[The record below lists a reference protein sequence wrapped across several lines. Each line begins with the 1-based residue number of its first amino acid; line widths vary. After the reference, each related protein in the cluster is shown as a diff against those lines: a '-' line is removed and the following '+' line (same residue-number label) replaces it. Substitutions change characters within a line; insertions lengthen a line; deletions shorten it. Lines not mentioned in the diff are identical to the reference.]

1 MATKKKLPSLQAT
14 PLEVATVKKKKLS
27 TKTSKSSG
35 LSAPVS
41 KRKTPLKEPLENT
54 DLAFPIVGV
63 GASAGGLEAFS
74 KLLQSLHPKT
84 GMAYVLVQH
93 LDPHH
98 ASALTELLSR
108 ETIMP
113 VAEVEDGTVI
123 APDHVYVIPPNANLA
138 ILHGILHLMPRS
150 QNRGQHL
157 SIDYFFRSL
166 AEDQGGNAIG
176 VILSG
181 TASDGVLGLKAI
193 KAEGGI
199 TFSQDEQSAKYDG
212 MPHSA
217 ISAGCVDFILPPEKI
232 AKELMRIARHPYV
245 SHIKGIDSL
254 EILPQGD
261 EELNKIYILLRR
273 HTGVDFTY
281 YKQTTIHRR
290 IRRRMLLHKLDK
302 LSDFVRYMQEN
313 PAEVDALYH
322 DMLINVTSFFRDP
335 ELFEQ
340 LKEVV
345 FPAIASKDRL
355 VEMAIR
361 IWVPGCSTGEEP
373 YSIAMA
379 LLEFLG
385 DSASFAQIQIFA
397 TDIDD
402 IALEKARAGV
412 YSEAIVQDV
421 SAARLRRFFTQVES
435 GYLINKSIRDMCL
448 FAKQNMVKDP
458 PFSKLDMVS
467 CRNLLIYLGQLLQKK
482 ALSLF
487 HYSLK
492 PTGFLVL
499 GTAET
504 IGDSADLF
512 RLVENKHKIYA
523 KKSVGSPLH
532 YDFSMPAPQGVMPA
546 AETRNIEPVYS
557 WAANEI
563 QMSVDRMI
571 MERYGPTGVIVNDD
585 MEILQFRGHTGNYL
599 EPAPGQASLS
609 LLKMAREGLLPDL
622 HSALTQ
628 AIKENAQVRKEGV
641 RIKRGP
647 VECKVNI
654 EVFPFKA
661 TASNGRYYLVV
672 FQEVPEE
679 KIDKT
684 VSKAK
689 STKSSAVADQQKDE
703 MERELTA
710 TKAYLQSVIEQQES
724 TNEELRSAN
733 EEIQSSNEE
742 LQSIN
747 EELETAKEE
756 LQSVNEELATVN
768 EELESRNL
776 ELGLVNDDLNNLIT
790 SINIPIV
797 IVGRDFRIRRFSP
810 FAEKVLNLIAS
821 DIGRPIGNIKPNF
834 AGLNLEQVVADVI
847 DSVSP
852 REITLQDVDGHWFA
866 VRIRPYKTMDN
877 KIDGA
882 IITFIDVDE
891 MKRGY
896 ELATEARDFSEA
908 VVSAMRHPL
917 LVLDKDMRVVSA
929 STAYYE
935 TFKVL
940 PKDTVG
946 NLLYHLGNGQWGV
959 PKLRTALEN
968 VVEKNAFFDN
978 FTLEHKFE
986 HVGVQKVSISGR
998 LIATGDKRPPLVL
1011 MQIEVAQ

>member
-1 MATKKKLPSLQAT
+1 MATKKKLPSLQTA
-14 PLEVATVKKKKLS
+14 PLDTAAAKKKKLIA
-27 TKTSKSSG
+27 KTSKNAG
-35 LSAPVS
+35 PAAPVS
-41 KRKTPLKEPLENT
+41 KRKSVLKERVENKVVT
-54 DLAFPIVGV
+54 FPIVGV

-74 KLLQSLHPKT
+74 KLLQNLHPKT

-113 VAEVEDGTVI
+113 VREIEDGMVI
-123 APDHVYVIPPNANLA
+123 APDHVYVIPPNTNLA
-138 ILHGILHLMPRS
+138 ILHGILHLMPRFQS
-150 QNRGQHL
+150 RGQHL

-166 AEDQGGNAIG
+166 AEDQGSKAIG

-217 ISAGCVDFILPPEKI
+217 IVAGCVDYILPPEKI
-232 AKELMRIARHPYV
+232 ANELMRIARHPYV
-245 SHIKGIDSL
+245 SHIKGTDSH
-254 EILPQGD
+254 EMLPQGG
-261 EELNKIYILLRR
+261 EELNKIFILLRR
-273 HTGVDFTY
+273 QTGVDFTY

-290 IRRRMLLHKLDK
+290 IRRRMFLHKLEK
-302 LSDFVRYMQEN
+302 LSDFVRYLQEN

-335 ELFEQ
+335 DLFEQ
-340 LKEVV
+340 LKEGV

-355 VEMAIR
+355 VETAIR

-385 DSASFAQIQIFA
+385 DSANFAQIQIFA

-402 IALEKARAGV
+402 IALERARAGV
-412 YSEAIVQDV
+412 YSEAIAQDV
-421 SAARLRRFFTQVES
+421 SAERLRRFFTKVES

-487 HYSLK
+487 HCALK

-532 YDFSMPAPQGVMPA
+532 YDFSMPALQGVIPV
-546 AETRNIEPVYS
+546 AETRNVEPVS
-557 WAANEI
+557 TWAADEI
-563 QMSVDRMI
+563 QISVDRMI

-585 MEILQFRGHTGNYL
+585 MNILQFRGHTGDYL

-622 HSALTQ
+622 HSALTK
-628 AIKENAQVRKEGV
+628 AMKENIQVRKEGV
-641 RIKRGP
+641 RIKRGNT
-647 VECKVNI
+647 ECKVNI

-661 TASNGRYYLVV
+661 TVGVGRYYLVV
-672 FQEVPEE
+672 FQEVPVIKAE
-679 KIDKT
+679 KVATKG
-684 VSKAK
+684 K
-689 STKSSAVADQQKDE
+689 STKSSAEANQQKDE
-703 MERELTA
+703 MERELAA
-710 TKAYLQSVIEQQES
+710 TKTYLQSVIEQQES

-776 ELGLVNDDLNNLIT
+776 ELGLVNDDLNNLVT

-821 DIGRPIGNIKPNF
+821 DIGRSIGNIKPNF
-834 AGLNLEQVVADVI
+834 SSLNLEHIVAEVI
-847 DSVSP
+847 DSVNP
-852 REITLQDVDGHWFA
+852 REVILQDNDGHWLA
-866 VRIRPYKTMDN
+866 ARIRPYKTMEN

-882 IITFIDVDE
+882 IITFIDIDE
-891 MKRGY
+891 MKRGN

-908 VVSAMRHPL
+908 VISAMRHPL

-929 STAYYE
+929 SAAYYE
-935 TFKVL
+935 LFKVI

-959 PKLRTALEN
+959 PKLRAALED
-968 VVEKNAFFDN
+968 VVKKNAFFDD
-978 FTLEHKFE
+978 FKLEHKFE
-986 HVGVQKVSISGR
+986 HVGLQKVSISGR
-998 LIATGDKRPPLVL
+998 LIATGDKRPRLVL
-1011 MQIEVAQ
+1011 MQIEVAS